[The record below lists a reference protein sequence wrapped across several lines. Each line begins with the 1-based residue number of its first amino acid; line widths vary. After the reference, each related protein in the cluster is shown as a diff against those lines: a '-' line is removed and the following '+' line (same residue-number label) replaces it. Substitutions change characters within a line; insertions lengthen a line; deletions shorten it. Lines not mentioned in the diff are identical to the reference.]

1 MSSPLTKLIVL
12 TAELK
17 DLPSELREMTAVGY
31 HAFSES
37 VKLQSAC
44 QVTSLKCGDGL
55 AREMLTITGEYKG
68 SEGSLEFIKNAGDA
82 TSHRL
87 FTPEKEL

>member
-1 MSSPLTKLIVL
+1 MSSPLTRLIVL

-17 DLPSELREMTAVGY
+17 DLPSELREMKAVGY
-31 HAFSES
+31 QAFSEC
-37 VKLQSAC
+37 VKFQSAC

-68 SEGSLEFIKNAGDA
+68 SEGSLEFIKDA
-82 TSHRL
+82 DDALSHRL
-87 FTPEKEL
+87 FKPEKEL